1 MLQSEVINNL
11 SMECAIACG
20 DFDHLQTIRTYIQ
33 MALSIGVDHY
43 TKEMEEIVV
52 LDTHGIEAGRYKS
65 IVEASKQLGIHEENI
80 SAVLNGRQHTAGGYM
95 YMKTKDYE
103 LIKRKKSKNPI
114 HIIPLK

>member
-1 MLQSEVINNL
+1 
-11 SMECAIACG
+11 MECAIACG

-65 IVEASKQLGIHEENI
+65 IVEASKQLGIHEENKVSKQLGIHEENI

-103 LIKRKKSKNPI
+103 LVKRE
-114 HIIPLK
+114 